1 MGIRGIQPGIDG
13 EGSFG
18 IRTDAS
24 EGGTVMNMKPKTIH
38 ISKTMI
44 DNMYLHIE
52 RYLWRYGVDQASR
65 DLAPLRWYIDTGRAS
80 NDFIKACAMAKPFM
94 IGRKLHQGG
103 SYQEVVQRIRGYL
116 NC

>member
-1 MGIRGIQPGIDG
+1 MDLKSKPLFV
-13 EGSFG
+13 S
-18 IRTDAS
+18 RTL
-24 EGGTVMNMKPKTIH
+24 
-38 ISKTMI
+38 I
-44 DNMYLHIE
+44 DNMYLQIE